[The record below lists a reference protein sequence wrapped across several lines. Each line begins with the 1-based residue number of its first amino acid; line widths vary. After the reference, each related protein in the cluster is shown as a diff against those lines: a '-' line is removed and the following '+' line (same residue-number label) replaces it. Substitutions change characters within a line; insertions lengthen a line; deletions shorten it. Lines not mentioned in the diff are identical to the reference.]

1 MINVYC
7 TLALHVWMDKEY
19 GIVKIYN
26 EIWKMIKI
34 KLMALIVNNTRGHL
48 DNIVC
53 VIYILGQ
60 YFKYIFETKISE
72 LQCDSMSG

>member
-1 MINVYC
+1 MEYDRIKAYS
-7 TLALHVWMDKEY
+7 VWLL
-19 GIVKIYN
+19 N
-26 EIWKMIKI
+26 
-34 KLMALIVNNTRGHL
+34 
-48 DNIVC
+48 NIVC